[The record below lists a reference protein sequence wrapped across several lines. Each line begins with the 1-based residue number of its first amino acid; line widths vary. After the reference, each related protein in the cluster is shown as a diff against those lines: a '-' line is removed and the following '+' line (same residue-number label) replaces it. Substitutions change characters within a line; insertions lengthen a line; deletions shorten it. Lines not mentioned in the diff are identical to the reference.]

1 MGDKMKKIEEVVFD
15 KDLSIKYKN
24 EIEEINNLCKELD
37 NDKSIQRLYKKYLK
51 TKKKRKF
58 NYNKFNVAY
67 TKKEIPNN
75 SLKMNISNKENYVT
89 DVQFE
94 ERFG

>member
-1 MGDKMKKIEEVVFD
+1 MKKIEEIVFNEN
-15 KDLSIKYKN
+15 LSGKYKN
-24 EIEEINNLCKELD
+24 EIEEINDLCEKLD

-58 NYNKFNVAY
+58 NYNEFDTTLTNKR
-67 TKKEIPNN
+67 EISNS
-75 SLKMNISNKENYVT
+75 SLKMKVSNKENYIT